1 MTSLSRLN
9 SEPSYSLCSSE
20 RDNAL
25 STFRAKLTTPSHG
38 HVQSVQLTS
47 PGASNSDRILF
58 NSKFTAQS
66 PGGIILFPQRLQERK
81 GYINYFCRKAF
92 AEKVD
97 RSNPGQTKAYPMLK
111 KTMSIGE
118 AGLILENS
126 QRHLAKLKEVRSYKM
141 KGSMHLGDLWTQKQI
156 NQFVKVTELSRIHEA
171 AREVERQPLPGRLE
185 KLERMYE
192 KRQPSSLCTTDVN
205 QIMNEFYNQGINAP
219 TLKLHRRQDAQS
231 INTLNTINTLASIP
245 DEVESL
251 VCLNSAERTDRN
263 KKYDTTDDN
272 TTSRYDTRTTLSD
285 ENDNQSTTMFTKS
298 IKEIKGEEDLPEAK
312 AISRRQRSMKQLSMT
327 RLKPPTNFCST
338 TPSLQDT
345 EASRRFI
352 GGVSPSDSKR
362 EHNNYIKIETEPV
375 AMMGATLKKIKFK
388 EDQAKL
394 NINIEKLREKLMLEP
409 GVSTDR
415 TVSMTGL
422 KKVEKIAHLKKNHE
436 RFGKASRNLVHK
448 AEVQVESVLMK
459 SNNIPRAVVIKSNTV
474 RTVWKVPNK
483 KL

>member
-1 MTSLSRLN
+1 M
-9 SEPSYSLCSSE
+9 
-20 RDNAL
+20 
-25 STFRAKLTTPSHG
+25 STFRQKLTTPSHA
-38 HVQSVQLTS
+38 HYQSVQLTS
-47 PGASNSDRILF
+47 PGSSNADRILF

-66 PGGIILFPQRLQERK
+66 PGGIILFPQNLQEKK

-118 AGLILENS
+118 AGIILENS

-171 AREVERQPLPGRLE
+171 AREVERQPLPDRLE

-205 QIMNEFYNQGINAP
+205 QIMNQFYNQGINAP
-219 TLKLHRRQDAQS
+219 VLKLHRRQDAQS
-231 INTLNTINTLASIP
+231 LNTLNTINTLASIP

-251 VCLNSAERTDRN
+251 VCLNSAERTERN

-298 IKEIKGEEDLPEAK
+298 KDESLPEAK

-327 RLKPPTNFCST
+327 RLKPAQNICSM

-362 EHNNYIKIETEPV
+362 ERNDYIKIETEPV
-375 AMMGATLKKIKFK
+375 MGASIKRIKVK
-388 EDQAKL
+388 EDQPKL

-409 GVSTDR
+409 GVNTDR

-422 KKVEKIAHLKKNHE
+422 KKMEKVAHLKKNNE